1 MNIPRIVI
9 AGTHSGVGK
18 TTIATGIMAALKLRG
33 RPIQGYKIGPDY
45 IDPSYHS
52 NATGKP
58 SRNLDRWLLG
68 RHLKSLFYQSAI
80 GQWAVIE
87 GVMGMFDGMSG
98 TDGFGST
105 ADISKEL
112 NAPVILIID
121 AASMARSAAALVY
134 GFNNFDPDVKLAGVI
149 INQVK
154 SPMQEKMIK
163 DALEEMNLAVIGSI
177 PREMN
182 LKLNERH
189 LGLIPVGE
197 KSLEEDYMKNLADL
211 IIKYVDLEQL
221 EKIMEKAPGQETLDQ
236 ENTLSQKSREKK
248 LTIGPN
254 IGIAW
259 DEAFLFYYQ
268 DALDLAKVY
277 GFNLIPFSPLH
288 DPDLPQDLDGLWLG
302 GGFPELH
309 LDKLSRNQSIME
321 AIRKFARSGKP
332 IYAEC
337 GGYMYLGETIRDFN
351 SNSYPVAGLIPMVSE
366 MTSRL
371 QNMGYR
377 QGVFQ
382 TNNFLG
388 PKGTTVHGH
397 EFHYSQV
404 SYKTDPPYAYQL
416 FKGDSA
422 DRLEGFARDNIVASY
437 LHLHFGGHPELLE
450 HWAACGLK
458 D

>member
-45 IDPSYHS
+45 IDPSYHTA
-52 NATGKP
+52 ATGKP

-68 RHLKSLFYQSAI
+68 KHLKSIFNQSAI

-112 NAPVILIID
+112 KAPVILIIN

-134 GFNNFDPDVKLAGVI
+134 GFNNYDPDVKLAGVI

-163 DALEEMNLAVIGSI
+163 EALREMNMPVIGSI
-177 PREMN
+177 PREVN
-182 LKLNERH
+182 LKLKERH
-189 LGLIPVGE
+189 LGLVPLGE
-197 KSLEEDYMKNLADL
+197 KSLEVEYMQNLADL
-211 IIKYVDLEQL
+211 IIKYVDLEFL
-221 EKIMEKAPGQETLDQ
+221 EKIMEKAPVQEAPGPENSLTLKPQ
-236 ENTLSQKSREKK
+236 EKK
-248 LTIGPN
+248 PN

-277 GFNLIPFSPLH
+277 GLNLIPFSPLH
-288 DPDLPQDLDGLWLG
+288 DPDLPPDLDGLWLG

-309 LDKLSRNQSIME
+309 LDTLSQNQSIME

-351 SNSYPVAGLIPMVSE
+351 SNSYPVVGLIPMVSE

-388 PKGTTVHGH
+388 PKGTSVHGH

-404 SYKTDPPYAYQL
+404 SFKTNPQHAYQL

-437 LHLHFGGHPELLE
+437 LHLHFSGHPELLK
-450 HWAACGLK
+450 HWAAYGIK
-458 D
+458 S

>member
-18 TTIATGIMAALKLRG
+18 TTIATGIMAALKQRG
-33 RPIQGYKIGPDY
+33 RPVQGYKIGPDY
-45 IDPSYHS
+45 IDPSYHAA
-52 NATGKP
+52 ATGRP

-68 RHLKSLFYQSAI
+68 KHLKSLFIRTAP

-98 TDGFGST
+98 TKGFGST
-105 ADISKEL
+105 ADIAKEL
-112 NAPVILIID
+112 KAPLILIIN

-134 GFNNFDPDVKLAGVI
+134 GFNNYDPDVKLAGVI

-154 SPMQEKMIK
+154 SAMQEKMIK
-163 DALEEMNLAVIGSI
+163 EALGEMNMPVIGSI

-182 LKLNERH
+182 LRLQERH
-189 LGLIPVGE
+189 LGLVPLGE
-197 KSLEEDYMKNLADL
+197 KSLEAEYMQNLADL
-211 IIKYVDLEQL
+211 ISKYLDLEFL
-221 EKIMEKAPGQETLDQ
+221 EKIMEKAPEPEAPGPENSLTHRPQE
-236 ENTLSQKSREKK
+236 RK
-248 LTIGPN
+248 LN
-254 IGIAW
+254 IGLAW

-277 GFNLIPFSPLH
+277 GLNLIPFSPLH
-288 DPDLPQDLDGLWLG
+288 DPGLPSGLDGLWLG

-309 LDKLSRNQSIME
+309 LDRLARNQSIMA
-321 AIRKFARSGKP
+321 AIREFARSGKP

-337 GGYMYLGETIRDFN
+337 GGYMYLGETIRDFKT
-351 SNSYPVAGLIPMVSE
+351 NSYPVVGLIPMVSE

-404 SYKTDPPYAYQL
+404 SFKTQPPPAYQL
-416 FKGDSA
+416 FKRDRA
-422 DRLEGFARDNIVASY
+422 ERLEGFARDNIVASY

-450 HWAACGLK
+450 HWAAWESKG
-458 D
+458 